1 MDAYEESE
9 WRSSS
14 GSRDHHRRQNCRLR
28 KRNGA
33 SVSLAVMRILA
44 IALVAFATFAY
55 LLLDGNYFGVSA
67 ALART
72 AFHLM
77 TR

>member
-1 MDAYEESE
+1 
-9 WRSSS
+9 
-14 GSRDHHRRQNCRLR
+14 
-28 KRNGA
+28 
-33 SVSLAVMRILA
+33 MRILA

-67 ALART
+67 ASART